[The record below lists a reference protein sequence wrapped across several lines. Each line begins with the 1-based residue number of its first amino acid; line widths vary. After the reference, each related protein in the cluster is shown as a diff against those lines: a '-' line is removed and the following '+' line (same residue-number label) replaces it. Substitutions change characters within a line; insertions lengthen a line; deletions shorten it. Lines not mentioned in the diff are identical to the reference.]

1 MLPNE
6 LSFNHNGHHYHL
18 VKVEGS
24 DDYSVIRDNRN
35 VRRISKETL
44 SHGNIE
50 QVVEDL
56 FSVKKGGQ

>member
-6 LSFNHNGHHYHL
+6 LSFNHNGHYYHL

-24 DDYSVIRDNRN
+24 DDYSVIRDNWN